1 MFVKNPLNKRI
12 PRMLAGN
19 AGKFL
24 AVLLFLVLSISLAS
38 GFLVAEYS
46 LRSGYDSTFEEYN
59 IEDGHFELLKEMSDP
74 LAEVLKN
81 EKLSIFTLFNKDL
94 EIKENRILRIYPV
107 REEIN
112 RIALLEGVMPETDE
126 EIVLERLFA
135 GNNGYEIGSKVKLGA
150 KAFWVS
156 GIVAFSDYSS
166 LFKNNADGLFDNTH
180 FGIAGVNQ
188 EAFDELEYND
198 LHYTYAWKNHD
209 PDLSPEEKND
219 YADEILD
226 LVKEHDLIKDF
237 VRRSDNQAIHFAG
250 EDFGKDRVFMM
261 VFFYITIVIIAFLYV
276 VVMRSTI
283 ELEAKSVGSLRA
295 LGYTNGE
302 LIRHYSLLPLL
313 VTLMGA
319 LIGNVLGY
327 TLMKDAFI
335 YIYTKSYSLIPAPV
349 LWNAEAFVL
358 TTLVPVL
365 IILLIIYGFLPA
377 LLSLPIQ
384 KFLRND
390 LSRRKQKHAIS
401 LGKLSFIARF
411 RLRIIFQNTSAYL
424 VLLIGI
430 LLGSLLMSTGL
441 MLPPLLENHQQEVL
455 NNQICAYQYIL
466 RMPVETTDEQA
477 EKFAVQSLELGEIT
491 VQVLGIE
498 EDSQF
503 LPEVSQGLQTREAIF
518 SNGLTSKYGMEEGDQ
533 LELSKKYTDETYSFE
548 LGDTVYYPA
557 GFTIFVYLDDFQ
569 TIFNCDETYFTGYFS
584 NHKLNDLDEIFIA
597 SIRTERDLT
606 LALDQLMDSMG
617 QVFKV
622 MAVFSVILFFVL
634 IYVLSKQ
641 VVERNQQS
649 IAMLKILGYENN
661 EINNLYHV
669 TTGLMVVFSFLI
681 SIPVCRLLLRIIFKQ
696 IMTKY
701 IGWFDFY
708 VAPWVYPVTIVSG
721 LVSYLIIYVMQSRK
735 TKGLSTAE
743 FFKEME

>member
-1 MFVKNPLNKRI
+1 MKNPLNKRI
-12 PRMLAGN
+12 PRMLTGN
-19 AGKFL
+19 AGKMV

-38 GFLVAEYS
+38 GFLVAEHS
-46 LRSGYDSTFEEYN
+46 LRIGYDNTFEEYN

-74 LAEVLKN
+74 LAEALKK

-94 EIKENRILRIYPV
+94 EIKENRVLRIYPV

-112 RIALLEGVMPETDE
+112 RIALLEGAMPETDE

-135 GNNGYEIGSKVKLGA
+135 GNNGYEVGSNVKLGA
-150 KAFWVS
+150 KAFLVS

-166 LFKNNADGLFDNTH
+166 LFKNNADGLFDNIR

-188 EAFDELEYND
+188 NAFDVLEYND

-209 PDLSPEEKND
+209 PDLTPEEKND
-219 YADEILD
+219 FADEILD
-226 LVKEHDLIKDF
+226 IAKEHDLIKDF
-237 VRRSDNQAIHFAG
+237 VRRSDNQAICFAG
-250 EDFGKDRVFMM
+250 EDFGNDRVFMM

-390 LSRRKQKHAIS
+390 LSRRKQKYAIH
-401 LGKLSFIARF
+401 LGKLSFFTRF
-411 RLRIIFQNTSAYL
+411 RLRIIFQNSSAYL
-424 VLLIGI
+424 VLLVGI
-430 LLGSLLMSTGL
+430 LLGSLLMSAGL

-455 NNQICAYQYIL
+455 DNQICAYQYIL
-466 RMPVETTDEQA
+466 RMPVETADEQA
-477 EKFAVQSLELGEIT
+477 EKFAIQSLELGEGT

-498 EDSQF
+498 DGSKF
-503 LPEVSQGLQTREAIF
+503 LPVASQGLQTGEAIF
-518 SNGLTSKYGMEEGDQ
+518 SNGLTSKYEIEKGDQ
-533 LELSKKYTDETYSFE
+533 LELSKKYTDDTYSFE

-557 GFTIFVYLDDFQ
+557 GFTIFISLDNFR
-569 TIFNCDETYFTGYFS
+569 TIFDCDDTYFTGYFTD
-584 NHKLNDLDEIFIA
+584 HKLDDLEDIFVA
-597 SIRTERDLT
+597 SIRTEGDLT
-606 LALDQLMDSMG
+606 FALDQLMDSMG

-641 VVERNQQS
+641 VVECNQQS
-649 IAMLKILGYENN
+649 IAMLKILGYENS

-669 TTGLMVVFSFLI
+669 TTGLTVIFSFLL
-681 SIPVCRLLLRIIFKQ
+681 SIPACKFILKIIFKQ

-708 VAPWVYPVTIVSG
+708 VAPWVYPVVVVSG
-721 LVSYLIIYVMQSRK
+721 LVSYLIIYVMQSKR
-735 TKGLSTAE
+735 TKGISTAE
-743 FFKEME
+743 FLKEME